1 VFQLPQQQPSVAAAS
16 AVDIFPW
23 LAVADTPAPAALQP
37 ADVAHEVDALC
48 VICLDAERDTPL
60 PGCAAAHAAVLCSG
74 CAARVLL
81 AAAPT
86 CPLCRAPS

>member
-60 PGCAAAHAAVLCSG
+60 PRCAAAHAAVLCSG